1 MLDIIPRSAGC
12 RQTYIFPV
20 ASLSVVP
27 QKLEF
32 VDCNLPRDFRNT
44 SPRFFLLF
52 RSFVLNF
59 FLFRFPP
66 PPFPSGPMATQRKKR
81 TDCNNYRKGCIHS
94 LHEKKK
100 VTVDSRKHFRVAM
113 TPSSAEQILYIQRTR
128 TDDRNFYKFKR
139 LRIGYT

>member
-66 PPFPSGPMATQRKKR
+66 PLFHPALWQPSEKR
-81 TDCNNYRKGCIHS
+81 ELIAITTEKAVYIVYT
-94 LHEKKK
+94 KKK
-100 VTVDSRKHFRVAM
+100 K
-113 TPSSAEQILYIQRTR
+113 L
-128 TDDRNFYKFKR
+128 
-139 LRIGYT
+139 L